1 MNLKKF
7 NNFTITF
14 PLYFFVFLSIF
25 YISTAEYLPR
35 INPIILKTRF
45 AEDDAFILS
54 GIKFSEEEGL
64 SSYGGMI
71 VGFSPGNE
79 YTSDSINKNL
89 YEKTLEINRDYLNGN
104 YDNAYYSKFD
114 LFTYSRESGVYS
126 RFLPFIVDKLNIFNI
141 SRSLFVEN
149 MYLIISILCFMYILQ
164 KVKNS
169 FGTFSFII
177 FFFFHIFCYFF
188 ILNIKAYSMPY
199 FVNIIPLLAGLNY
212 ERFPNKNSSKV
223 FYFSIIFLLTFLMN
237 VHSGIVLIL
246 SFLTGVYIKGKKN
259 IFKNFLKKNLKL
271 LIISNFLAFGLS
283 QFLVISQN
291 ILFNNYTLREGI
303 NNQLFGYLKRTR
315 DNSIPGTCS
324 DGSYADVFIEYFY
337 LKIYDFLLFEIKI
350 YHLILLTLIL
360 LLVSLSYKEE
370 DNIYFGKFTLY
381 SIFGTFLMLAFFK
394 GHSLCHTHM
403 QPKIFLYSFIPN
415 FSILVTS
422 SLVTIFKKLKN

>member
-1 MNLKKF
+1 M
-7 NNFTITF
+7 TF
-14 PLYFFVFLSIF
+14 PFYFFVFLSIF
-25 YISTAEYLPR
+25 YVSTAEYLPR

-64 SSYGGMI
+64 SSYGGML
-71 VGFSPGNE
+71 VGFSAGSE
-79 YTSDSINKNL
+79 YTSESINKNL
-89 YEKTLEINRDYLNGN
+89 YEKTLEINRNFLNGN
-104 YDNAYYSKFD
+104 YDNDYYSKFD

-126 RFLPFIVDKLNIFNI
+126 RLFPYILDKLNIFNI
-141 SRSLFVEN
+141 SRSLYVEN
-149 MYLIISILCFMYILQ
+149 MYLIISTLCFMYILQ

-169 FGTFSFII
+169 FGIFSFII

-199 FVNIIPLLAGLNY
+199 FVNIIPLIAGLNY
-212 ERFPNKNSSKV
+212 ERFPNKNISKV
-223 FYFSIIFLLTFLMN
+223 FYFTIIFLLTFLMN

-259 IFKNFLKKNLKL
+259 IFKNFIKENLKL
-271 LIISNFLAFGLS
+271 LIISNFLAFGVS

-291 ILFNNYTLREGI
+291 ILFNSYTLVESL

-315 DNSIPGTCS
+315 DYSISGTCS
-324 DGSYADVFIEYFY
+324 DGNYVDVFLEYFN
-337 LKIYDFLLFEIKI
+337 LKIYDFILFEIKI
-350 YHLILLTLIL
+350 HHLILLTIIL
-360 LLVSLSYKEE
+360 LFVSLTYKEE
-370 DNIYFGKFTLY
+370 ENIYFGKFTLY
-381 SIFGTFLMLAFFK
+381 SIFGTFLMLALFK

-415 FSILVTS
+415 FSIFLTS
-422 SLVTIFKKLKN
+422 SLVTILKKFKN